1 MVIAFVYV
9 GCSVLALLVLT
20 VVYTIEDVKGKRVF
34 LVGVREA
41 MDRFLNA
48 FLQKISVWLYG
59 FAHGF
64 MRLLFHY
71 GAHSILKRV
80 LSGIRGLEARVE
92 NLVRKNRKIAKDIRN
107 KTRTHLSDIADHK
120 EEVALSDEDK
130 EKMMRNL

>member
-20 VVYTIEDVKGKRVF
+20 IVYTIEDVKGKRVF
-34 LVGVREA
+34 LVGAREA
-41 MDRFLNA
+41 LDRFLNA
-48 FLQKISVWLYG
+48 FLRKISLWLFG
-59 FAHGF
+59 FVHGF

-120 EEVALSDEDK
+120 EEVALSDSEK
-130 EKMMRNL
+130 EKMKRNL

>member
-9 GCSVLALLVLT
+9 GCSILALLVLT
-20 VVYTIEDVKGKRVF
+20 IVYTIEDVKGKRVF

-41 MDRFLNA
+41 LDRFLTA
-48 FLQKISVWLYG
+48 FIQKISLWLYG

-120 EEVALSDEDK
+120 EEVALTDTEK